1 VVPVVLLASIIFSVR
16 DLIRPPTRLQATLF
30 LTQYGEPFHPDALSY
45 LARDYIAQANLGK
58 SGSCHTFR
66 HTMATL
72 MLEGGADIRY
82 IQQML
87 GHAELSTTEIYTHV
101 AIRKLQQI
109 HAATHPGAKLEHKHS
124 PIEGEDNGHGDD
136 AQRAELLAALEAEG
150 EEE

>member
-1 VVPVVLLASIIFSVR
+1 VLE
-16 DLIRPPTRLQATLF
+16 PRLSATI
-30 LTQYGEPFHPDALSY
+30 ALSK
-45 LARDYIAQANLGK
+45 LARDLIAQANLGK

-87 GHAELSTTEIYTHV
+87 GHADLSTTEIYTHV

-109 HAATHPGAKLEHKHS
+109 HAATHPGAKLERKQS
-124 PIEGEDNGHGDD
+124 AVTNDDNGQGDD
-136 AQRAELLAALEAEG
+136 EQRAALLAALEAESD